1 MPRLVGAARL
11 HRRDDMYQAG
21 VFATSFQHLRHDGFL
36 ADVALGDV
44 LDRDPRLRCQRCRP
58 LAHAVAQRRG
68 KLRVI
73 EDANPDRVEKLR
85 HSRGVAHRGKRPGHY
100 HTVVTGQ
107 HAGDPI
113 VIALGERP
121 RHLALDSFG
130 TGGRC
135 YPLFGSGSA
144 GLGHHRRPAIKRCR
158 SASEKGANEF
168 GAHDR
173 APGTHAVNLRTKKS
187 ILASAALA
195 GLDFGVHAA
204 GYCETR
210 AFKSICTSAYL
221 SSQTSSMRH
230 PLTMLLTITVS
241 PCTRGCQYVA
251 PRP

>member
-1 MPRLVGAARL
+1 MRSP
-11 HRRDDMYQAG
+11 
-21 VFATSFQHLRHDGFL
+21 FL
-36 ADVALGDV
+36 
-44 LDRDPRLRCQRCRP
+44 
-58 LAHAVAQRRG
+58 
-68 KLRVI
+68 
-73 EDANPDRVEKLR
+73 
-85 HSRGVAHRGKRPGHY
+85 
-100 HTVVTGQ
+100 
-107 HAGDPI
+107 
-113 VIALGERP
+113 
-121 RHLALDSFG
+121 
-130 TGGRC
+130 
-135 YPLFGSGSA
+135 
-144 GLGHHRRPAIKRCR
+144 RPAIKRCR

-241 PCTRGCQYVA
+241 PCTRGCQHVA
-251 PRP
+251 PRL

>member
-1 MPRLVGAARL
+1 M
-11 HRRDDMYQAG
+11 HQAG
-21 VFATSFQHLRHDGFL
+21 VFATSFQHLRHDRFL

-85 HSRGVAHRGKRPGHY
+85 HSRGVAHRGKRPGH
-100 HTVVTGQ
+100 HHPVVTGQ

-113 VIALGERP
+113 VIALRERP

-144 GLGHHRRPAIKRCR
+144 GLGFVSH
-158 SASEKGANEF
+158 
-168 GAHDR
+168 
-173 APGTHAVNLRTKKS
+173 T
-187 ILASAALA
+187 
-195 GLDFGVHAA
+195 
-204 GYCETR
+204 
-210 AFKSICTSAYL
+210 YL
-221 SSQTSSMRH
+221 FQ
-230 PLTMLLTITVS
+230 
-241 PCTRGCQYVA
+241 A
-251 PRP
+251 